1 MELVI
6 IPFLQPLVAGG
17 TFNLFVCILR
27 NEIGVFKY
35 ESTNAKT
42 NLLSVLPFHSM
53 MPLHDMGVQCLFVL
67 GGVVATLPVA
77 RKPTSEQM

>member
-27 NEIGVFKY
+27 NKIKVFKY
-35 ESTNAKT
+35 ESTNVKT
-42 NLLSVLPFHSM
+42 HLLSVLPLHSM
-53 MPLHDMGVQCLFVL
+53 VSLHNMGVQCLFVL

-77 RKPTSEQM
+77 REPK